1 VKHIAI
7 VIELFLTSYAVVSV
21 LCLTVNDEK
30 LSEKTHE
37 QCRAS
42 KATKVVAKHRPD
54 FGTKQAV
61 LQKLFLTNITN
72 KQNFFTIIS
81 SEFNW
86 HCGNWH

>member
-1 VKHIAI
+1 
-7 VIELFLTSYAVVSV
+7 V

-42 KATKVVAKHRPD
+42 KTTKVVAKHCPD
-54 FGTKQAV
+54 FSTRQVV
-61 LQKLFLTNITN
+61 LQKLFLTNTTN

-81 SEFNW
+81 PEFIW
-86 HCGNWH
+86 HYGNWH